1 MGQGH
6 SGWPK
11 HSCRL
16 RSIPSLKSLVESF
29 LKLCDTSAF
38 VGSPIGE
45 RLSWYFE
52 GYEGINEDEGKV
64 LGEPLDEIESHN
76 NVFIVL
82 KEQPCDSNNETKGHS
97 QENSEFPEER
107 REDLVPSGDDAAAV
121 IGKECSPK
129 VEKDNAAISTEE
141 GTADLGT
148 YEQSKVILVEVLK
161 KIYLPKKVCL
171 LF

>member
-1 MGQGH
+1 VVVVSPVLAFIGHIPKFEERHEDIVTRLFIFSMGQGH

-11 HSCRL
+11 RSCRL

-45 RLSWYFE
+45 RISWSFE
-52 GYEGINEDEGKV
+52 GYEGINEYEGKV

-82 KEQPCDSNNETKGHS
+82 KEQPCDSNDEMKGHS

-107 REDLVPSGDDAAAV
+107 
-121 IGKECSPK
+121 
-129 VEKDNAAISTEE
+129 
-141 GTADLGT
+141 
-148 YEQSKVILVEVLK
+148 
-161 KIYLPKKVCL
+161 
-171 LF
+171 